1 MAPVALGAVGFTAA
15 GIAANSAAAGM
26 MAAAATASGGGVLAG
41 SIVAVLQSA
50 GNYSH
55 IFMCLNIIFKN
66 QFT

>member
-1 MAPVALGAVGFTAA
+1 MAPIALGAVGFTAA
-15 GIAANSAAAGM
+15 GIAANSLAAGM
-26 MAAAATASGGGVLAG
+26 MASAATASGVGVFPG
-41 SIVAVLQSA
+41 STVAVLQSA

>member
-26 MAAAATASGGGVLAG
+26 MASGVLAG
-41 SIVAVLQSA
+41 STIAVLESA